1 MKTFMPKEAD
11 IQRKWYLIDA
21 EGLVL
26 GRLASQVAMILRG
39 KNKPTY
45 TPNADTGDYVVVIN
59 ADKMVLTGKKLDQK
73 LYRHH
78 TGYAGHM
85 KEMQY
90 KDLMAQDI
98 GVICLYYILEI
109 YLLGYYGGIGE
120 VAEVAAVT
128 LLVQERRIFRAREAA
143 GGEGVV
149 ALHIG
154 MPVHAEWAV
163 GATPE
168 ACHRAFEVAHRGV
181 KIHRFHRGEVGRR
194 RHRQRVACGMVVA
207 GARHHFQLQLPLV
220 LKPTLAAY
228 HHRQLAEGHS
238 VDYRYRQRPHARFQ
252 AHIQNGSVNIHSVG
266 VGAVEYHH
274 RFVLIGAGA
283 HHIEYL
289 QIHH

>member
-90 KDLMAQDI
+90 KDLMAQDSPKALQLAVK
-98 GVICLYYILEI
+98 GMLPKNN
-109 YLLGYYGGIGE
+109 LGRKMLNKLHVYKDAEYKE
-120 VAEVAAVT
+120 VA
-128 LLVQERRIFRAREAA
+128 QK
-143 GGEGVV
+143 
-149 ALHIG
+149 
-154 MPVHAEWAV
+154 
-163 GATPE
+163 PE
-168 ACHRAFEVAHRGV
+168 
-181 KIHRFHRGEVGRR
+181 K
-194 RHRQRVACGMVVA
+194 
-207 GARHHFQLQLPLV
+207 LV
-220 LKPTLAAY
+220 LK
-228 HHRQLAEGHS
+228 E
-238 VDYRYRQRPHARFQ
+238 
-252 AHIQNGSVNIHSVG
+252 
-266 VGAVEYHH
+266 
-274 RFVLIGAGA
+274 LI
-283 HHIEYL
+283 
-289 QIHH
+289 